1 MIAFTKGLYVRI
13 HQNDGGPR
21 PLPLDSG
28 FSNDCAYLVLGGFT
42 MSESSEMFLCLSNDK
57 EQMWFISNRQVATH
71 CVSPDSTS
79 LRFKIGGTK

>member
-28 FSNDCAYLVLGGFT
+28 FSLDHAYLVLGGFT
-42 MSESSEMFLCLSNDK
+42 MSESAEMFLALSNDRN
-57 EQMWFISNRQVATH
+57 QLWFISNRQVATH
-71 CVSPDSTS
+71 CIFPEATDF
-79 LRFKIGGTK
+79 RIGISR